1 MSIQDVTTVQS
12 VTDYVINNM
21 ENESKQIANKV
32 KSIFTENFYN
42 GGSNT
47 AGSISNEIER
57 LESYISQKQE
67 AYQTTYAYLKYTSE
81 ELNILNQQLQRQIY
95 EVTQQADADE
105 RKQKRAI
112 EQAIDE
118 TNQMYMEGDIEK
130 SEMQPTL
137 SRKLAQYCT
146 RDNNLSVMNARLTPI
161 KSQMTSL
168 TNKIADLIDRVN
180 CYEAESKLAQ
190 GTLVLM
196 KNLMSK
202 MDLGSSDSSTK
213 ANERP
218 IYTPTKQA
226 LVDTLATGIKGLTK
240 NGAYEGFPKDA
251 YSMSNPQM
259 VKLKDFLGMNGDGK
273 LGNNGVL
280 KDSMLNQM
288 KDKGFTAKEALYAIN
303 WIFDNCKMSY
313 QPGGQWSVPYGH
325 DTEAHNVYSELID
338 QVNTLWGADALR
350 GAKPETPTSTGEPP
364 VEPPAEPP
372 VEPPTRTDPIGYS
385 IKDTTYEFVIDR
397 NKNNI
402 FDDKSEFLGA
412 SKGINELKALDLN
425 SDGTVSR
432 DEMESNEQLFVLM
445 TDHETGAHAF
455 KSIKEANIDSIDLN
469 SLTSKNWTNI
479 NNNVLKNTFT
489 VNTLTGSTV
498 QGYQT
503 NDSDFYIK
511 KSYNGV
517 ENAEMAVTVDENAVR
532 QAENIFSSIK
542 TLSSQEYGD
551 ISTRAVKSINRT
563 QQDVNDTIN
572 DMNNEL
578 NTADNGLT
586 SGTRP
591 KTAEEKQAEE
601 DKAAEEEAKK
611 QEAIANNQNS
621 DDKEKEDK
629 DKIEEE

>member
-130 SEMQPTL
+130 SDMQPTL

-146 RDNNLSVMNARLTPI
+146 RDNNLALMNSKLTPI
-161 KSQMTSL
+161 KSQMTSM

-180 CYEAESKLAQ
+180 CLESESKLAQ

-202 MDLGSSDSSTK
+202 MDLNSSDSLTS
-213 ANERP
+213 ASQRP

-226 LVDTLATGIKGLTK
+226 LVDTLASGIKGLTK
-240 NGAYEGFPKDA
+240 DGEYDA
-251 YSMSNPQM
+251 HSMSNPQM
-259 VKLKDFLGMNGDGK
+259 AKLKDFLGMNGDGK
-273 LGNNGVL
+273 LGENGVL
-280 KDSMLNQM
+280 KGSMLNQM
-288 KDKGFTAKEALYAIN
+288 KDKGFTSKEALYAIN
-303 WIFDNCKMSY
+303 WIFDKCRMSY
-313 QPGGQWSVPYGH
+313 QPGQQWSVPYGH
-325 DTEAHNVYSELID
+325 GEEAKNVYSELID
-338 QVNTLWGADALR
+338 QVKTLWGADALR
-350 GAKPETPTSTGEPP
+350 GADDTATTTDPKTTTTTNPDTTTPTTIDNPD
-364 VEPPAEPP
+364 
-372 VEPPTRTDPIGYS
+372 RTDPIGYS
-385 IKDTTYEFVIDR
+385 IQDTTYEFVIDR

-402 FDDKSEFLGA
+402 FDNKSEFLGA
-412 SKGINELKALDLN
+412 SNGINELKAHDLN
-425 SDGTVSR
+425 NDGTVSR

-445 TDHETGAHAF
+445 TNHETGEHAF

-479 NNNVLKNTFT
+479 NDNVLKNTFT

-503 NDSDFYIK
+503 NDSNFYIQ

-517 ENAEMAVTVDENAVR
+517 ENAEMAVTVDEKAMK
-532 QAENIFSSIK
+532 QAENIFSNIK

-551 ISTRAVKSINRT
+551 ISTRAVKSITKT
-563 QQDVNDTIN
+563 QQDVNDTIG
-572 DMNNEL
+572 DMDNEL
-578 NTADNGLT
+578 NNAPNGLT
-586 SGTRP
+586 GGERP
-591 KTAEEKQAEE
+591 KTAEEKREE
-601 DKAAEEEAKK
+601 EEKAAAEAAKKEEA
-611 QEAIANNQNS
+611 AANKTNENEEK
-621 DDKEKEDK
+621 DKDK
-629 DKIEEE
+629 DKIDEE